1 MSVAAPPEVTVD
13 LEAGARG
20 SGAHDPVPRWD
31 WWDWWLDRK
40 ELWVRD
46 DEPQLDADV
55 FRAICAGT
63 GLPAIDQRS
72 NFAFRSAQDGARR
85 FAGVSAARE
94 RPYQRVYT
102 RLGNPTTEYLE
113 RVMLQL
119 EAQHVVEKALAAG
132 ESEPTI
138 GSLIFSSGMAAISTL
153 LLSLLRQGD
162 ALLLGNVYGSTDS
175 LARGLKKFGIDAVFC
190 DTSDL
195 GAVERA
201 LADRP
206 DVAAVL
212 LESPENPT
220 LRIADIRRISWL
232 TEARGIPLVVDNT
245 LSSPYLQQ
253 PFRLGADFVVHSL
266 TKFINGHSSSI
277 AGAVLGP
284 FRFMRS
290 EMFAWYRDLGPC
302 PSPFESWL
310 NSLCLQD
317 LAVRVEA
324 QCTAAEQVA
333 HFLRRQPQLTRVY
346 YPGFDDFSQRELVR
360 DQMRRGGALITFEL
374 RGGQPAAAALLD
386 YFGRPDTPMEL
397 AVSLGS
403 SISYIQH
410 PASMTHAGV
419 PESVRL
425 ARGITPGLVRLSVG
439 LEGAAVLIEHLG
451 RALARV
457 PLLPAKTAGRPAAS
471 ANRS

>member
-1 MSVAAPPEVTVD
+1 MATITPADIVATLTTRGDEH
-13 LEAGARG
+13 AGT
-20 SGAHDPVPRWD
+20 RWD
-31 WWDWWLDRK
+31 WWEWWLDRK

-46 DEPQLDADV
+46 EKTQLDAGL

-72 NFAFRSAQDGARR
+72 NFAFDSAQDGARR
-85 FAGVSAARE
+85 FAGITASSE
-94 RPYQRVYT
+94 RPYSRVYT

-119 EAQHVVEKALAAG
+119 EAHHVVEKALAAG
-132 ESEPTI
+132 ETEPTI

-162 ALLLGNVYGSTDS
+162 ALLLGNVYGSTDR
-175 LARGLKKFGIDAVFC
+175 LARGLAKFGIQAVFC

-195 GAVERA
+195 GAVEEA
-201 LADRP
+201 LARRP

-220 LRIADIRRISWL
+220 LRVADIRRISWL
-232 TEARGIPLVVDNT
+232 TEARGIPLIVDNT
-245 LSSPYLQQ
+245 LCSPYLQQ

-266 TKFINGHSSSI
+266 TKFINGHSASV

-290 EMFAWYRDLGPC
+290 EMFAWYRDLGPS

-317 LAVRVEA
+317 LAVRIDA
-324 QCTAAEQVA
+324 QCTTAEHVA
-333 HFLRRQPQLTRVY
+333 YFLYHQPQLTRVY
-346 YPGFDDFSQRELVR
+346 YPGFDHFSQRELAR
-360 DQMRRGGALITFEL
+360 DQMRRGGSVIAFEL
-374 RGGQPAAAALLD
+374 RGGRPAAEALLD
-386 YFGRPDTPMEL
+386 YFSRPDTPMEL

-403 SISYIQH
+403 SISYIEH

-419 PESVRL
+419 PEADRL

-439 LEGAAVLIEHLG
+439 LEGVTVLMEHLR
-451 RALARV
+451 RALAGV
-457 PLLPAKTAGRPAAS
+457 
-471 ANRS
+471 

>member
-1 MSVAAPPEVTVD
+1 MIATAIPELT
-13 LEAGARG
+13 
-20 SGAHDPVPRWD
+20 PVPDLSERAHGEGRWD
-31 WWDWWLDRK
+31 WWEWWVDRK

-72 NFAFRSAQDGARR
+72 NFAFSSAQDGARR
-85 FAGVSAARE
+85 FAGRAAEGE

-113 RVMLQL
+113 RMMRQL
-119 EAQHVVEKALAAG
+119 EAHHVMEKERAAG
-132 ESEPTI
+132 ETEPTV
-138 GSLIFSSGMAAISTL
+138 GALIFSSGMAAISTL

-175 LARGLKKFGIDAVFC
+175 LARGLAKFGIDAVFC

-195 GAVERA
+195 GSVEKA
-201 LADRP
+201 LDGRP

-232 TEARGIPLVVDNT
+232 TEARGIPLIVDNT

-290 EMFAWYRDLGPC
+290 QMFAWYRDLGPC

-317 LAVRVEA
+317 LALRVEA
-324 QCTAAEQVA
+324 QGQAAAQVA
-333 HFLRRQPQLTRVY
+333 HFLRHQPELTRVY

-360 DQMRRGGALITFEL
+360 DQMRHGGSMVSFEL
-374 RGGQPAAAALLD
+374 RGGQPAAEALLD

-410 PASMTHAGV
+410 PASMTHASV

-439 LEGAAVLIEHLG
+439 LEGPGVLIEHLR
-451 RALARV
+451 RALAQV
-457 PLLPAKTAGRPAAS
+457 AALPAKTAASRRAS
-471 ANRS
+471 AKRS